1 MVQAIGDIDGIIGE
15 KALARGHFDIED
27 NGLHSGG
34 SHGFRIELD
43 IAVLDAEAR
52 SEKARTSA
60 MDVFTD
66 DPLIVRLS
74 KRSTATIVRSLSTVS
89 STPATSSASCA
100 SGA

>member
-60 MDVFTD
+60 MDVFYGRPAD
-66 DPLIVRLS
+66 
-74 KRSTATIVRSLSTVS
+74 RSSLEAFYRHHRSLLVYRVFDA
-89 STPATSSASCA
+89 ATSSASCA